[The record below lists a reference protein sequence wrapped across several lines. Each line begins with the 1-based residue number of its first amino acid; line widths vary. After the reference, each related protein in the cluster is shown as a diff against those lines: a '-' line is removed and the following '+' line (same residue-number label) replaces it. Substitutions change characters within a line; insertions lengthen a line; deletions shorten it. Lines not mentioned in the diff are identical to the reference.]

1 MKPGSYS
8 GNKSPIVAK
17 KQVDRKPEKNAVLQE
32 YRQYID
38 ALQIGGGR
46 DSSPEVENIPRTS
59 PLIFIQIP

>member
-8 GNKSPIVAK
+8 GNKSPMVAK
-17 KQVDRKPEKNAVLQE
+17 KQADRKPEKNAVLQE

-46 DSSPEVENIPRTS
+46 DSSPEVENIPRIYS
-59 PLIFIQIP
+59 SSFLRNL